1 MNVNLISPS
10 NTPLPVWLWL
20 DPTTRCNL
28 SCKLCYTKESHGKLD
43 LDPED
48 LRGALSRMAA
58 SPDIEVKTIH
68 LNWRG
73 EPLMNGRFSELLAV
87 VQETLPDVYLQWH
100 TNGTL
105 LTKKRVQQILDVG
118 YKHKIFVSI
127 DGGNEHSHDANR
139 GVGTFRRS
147 ITGLRNLLANDARH
161 DLVEVGLYQI
171 DLGEPLEAYDPD
183 FVELSG
189 MVDDYV
195 KVKPLLP
202 GGAEHEIDELSSLDT
217 DADLNRMMAEELNPK
232 IPVPHGPC
240 FWAGHVLCMGPTGD
254 VWVCIVSHGAQGV
267 VGNMFSE
274 PPELVLQRA
283 RAFRARLIEE
293 GRHAILHCSS
303 CRKPEGKIA
312 AKHLKAKVA

>member
-1 MNVNLISPS
+1 MNINIRPTLDVPM
-10 NTPLPVWLWL
+10 PVWLWL

-28 SCKLCYTKESHGKLD
+28 SCRLCYTKQSHGKLD

-48 LRGALSRMAA
+48 LLFVLSRIAA

-87 VQETLPDVYLQWH
+87 VRDTMPDVYLQWH

-105 LTKKRVQQILDVG
+105 LTKKRVQQIMDVG

-127 DGGNEHSHDANR
+127 DGGNEHSHDTNR
-139 GVGTFRRS
+139 GEGTFRRS
-147 ITGLRNLLANDARH
+147 IAGLRNLLDNEARRN
-161 DLVEVGLYQI
+161 LIEVGVYQI
-171 DLGEPLEAYDPD
+171 DLGEPLDEYDPE

-202 GGAEHEIDELSSLDT
+202 GGAEHKVDSLTSLDT
-217 DADLNRMMAEELNPK
+217 DADLNRMMAEELNPQ
-232 IPVPHGPC
+232 IPVPDGPC
-240 FWAGHVLCMGPTGD
+240 FWAGNVLCMGPTGD
-254 VWVCIVSHGAQGV
+254 AWVCIVSHGAQGV
-267 VGNMFSE
+267 VGNLLSE
-274 PPELVLQRA
+274 PPELVMQRA
-283 RAFRARLIEE
+283 HAFRGQLVEK

-303 CRKPEGKIA
+303 CRKPEGAIA
-312 AKHLKAKVA
+312 AKHIKAKVA